1 MDSPAAMENI
11 WQEIVSGESPSFKE
25 IDNQAQRLL
34 SQMSLD
40 EKIDQMS
47 GDLNYFPGILEL
59 WLFYNRRPYP
69 SGKNTRLHIP
79 PIQFSDGP
87 RGVVLDHATTFP
99 VSAARGATW
108 DIELEERIGE
118 AMGAEARALGAN
130 LVAAACINVLR
141 HPAWGRAQETYGEDP
156 YHLGEMGA
164 ALLRGLQRHVM
175 GCVKHYACNSIED
188 TRMKVDVRINE
199 RTLREIYLPQF
210 KRCVEENP
218 ASLMSAY
225 NQVNGD
231 YCGEN
236 HHLLNEILKEEWG
249 FNGFVMSDFVF
260 GLRDARKGLEA
271 GLDMEMPFS
280 QQYGNKL
287 KRLVH
292 QDASLEPLID
302 AAVLRI
308 LRQKIMF
315 SRVGHPEHYHA
326 DIVACPE
333 HRALALQAAVESM
346 VLLKNEPPVNQRYF
360 PEQKRDL
367 ASMFSFS
374 RNRPEQQFNMR
385 VSDAQRFGVF
395 ANLDLSKP
403 ILPISPYKINRLAV
417 IGRLAEKQIT
427 GDRGSSM
434 THTKEVLTPLHGIV
448 AAAQDHFEVVYNSG
462 LSPLEAADKARS
474 CDVVIV
480 IVGFTDQD
488 EGENMFTRGG
498 DRQRLELQDS
508 DMALILT
515 TIAANPRT
523 VVVIVGS
530 GVVIM
535 ENWIDYVPAVLMSWY
550 SGMEGGLAL
559 ADIIFGKANPS
570 GKLPVVFPSSE
581 KQLPPFDNHSLSVEY
596 GYYHGYR
603 LMERKGQEPA
613 FPFGFGLSYTSYAYD
628 DLQIVEKE
636 IPLGGEIHASVK
648 VTNTGLRSGEEIVQ
662 FYVGCPGLAVE
673 RPLKELKGFKRLH
686 LEAGETKTV
695 EIKIQAQ
702 DLAYYDEA
710 GVQWVVEPGIYALF
724 AGGSSAEKDLRSQK
738 FKIIT

>member
-346 VLLKNEPPVNQRYF
+346 
-360 PEQKRDL
+360 
-367 ASMFSFS
+367 ASF
-374 RNRPEQQFNMR
+374 
-385 VSDAQRFGVF
+385 
-395 ANLDLSKP
+395 
-403 ILPISPYKINRLAV
+403 
-417 IGRLAEKQIT
+417 
-427 GDRGSSM
+427 
-434 THTKEVLTPLHGIV
+434 
-448 AAAQDHFEVVYNSG
+448 
-462 LSPLEAADKARS
+462 
-474 CDVVIV
+474 
-480 IVGFTDQD
+480 
-488 EGENMFTRGG
+488 
-498 DRQRLELQDS
+498 
-508 DMALILT
+508 
-515 TIAANPRT
+515 
-523 VVVIVGS
+523 
-530 GVVIM
+530 
-535 ENWIDYVPAVLMSWY
+535 
-550 SGMEGGLAL
+550 
-559 ADIIFGKANPS
+559 
-570 GKLPVVFPSSE
+570 
-581 KQLPPFDNHSLSVEY
+581 
-596 GYYHGYR
+596 
-603 LMERKGQEPA
+603 
-613 FPFGFGLSYTSYAYD
+613 
-628 DLQIVEKE
+628 
-636 IPLGGEIHASVK
+636 
-648 VTNTGLRSGEEIVQ
+648 
-662 FYVGCPGLAVE
+662 
-673 RPLKELKGFKRLH
+673 
-686 LEAGETKTV
+686 
-695 EIKIQAQ
+695 
-702 DLAYYDEA
+702 
-710 GVQWVVEPGIYALF
+710 
-724 AGGSSAEKDLRSQK
+724 
-738 FKIIT
+738 